1 MVNWFID
8 NISWI
13 FSGIGVA
20 VLSWVYLSF
29 KRHRESQRNV
39 VINNIVQTPL
49 PNKNPGVSLQEL
61 MCYTFILFIDDEAF
75 NVVDIL
81 KEQGWKQTKLI
92 KDVKSLNDERVK
104 QANIIFVDV
113 NGVGEMLF
121 PEKQGIGLASALK
134 KRYPDKKVVI
144 YSATRAGDRFDEELQ
159 GADYRLAKNAE
170 PYRFVQLVEK
180 FAREIYA
187 KGNH

>member
-1 MVNWFID
+1 MTNWFLD

-20 VLSWVYLSF
+20 AISWWYMFL
-29 KRHRESQRNV
+29 KRHREEQGDV
-39 VINNIVQTPL
+39 VINNYVQTF
-49 PNKNPGVSLQEL
+49 PNNDSDVSIQEL
-61 MCYTFILFIDDEAF
+61 MRYTFILFIDDETF

-81 KEQGWKQTKLI
+81 KQQGWKQTKLI
-92 KDVKSLNDERVK
+92 RDVKSLNDERII
-104 QANIIFVDV
+104 QSHIIFVDV
-113 NGVGEMLF
+113 NGVGGTLF

-134 KRYPDKKVVI
+134 KRYPDKKIVI
-144 YSATRAGDRFDEELQ
+144 YSATRAGDRFDEEMQ
-159 GADYRLAKNAE
+159 GVDYRLAKNAE

-180 FAREIYA
+180 FARDIYA